1 MRKKQAR
8 ELIESGLKLVN
19 IIKKECY
26 LMPIHESS
34 DRNKPLHLLLP
45 SMYVNG
51 TDLFHWFYP
60 EFGDA
65 YYYIYPDVSGTGK
78 DKV

>member
-1 MRKKQAR
+1 
-8 ELIESGLKLVN
+8 
-19 IIKKECY
+19 
-26 LMPIHESS
+26 MPIHESS